1 MILSHTNFKTITM
14 EEQNNTGPE
23 PIKPD
28 LKHDTMEYAASA
40 DGDDILDSDKET
52 GQEIEDEEITT
63 EELELLMEDDPDNQ
77 AAALNSA
84 ETDSQ
89 ADEDNFLN
97 EKESK
102 EELEDDSIDEDKR
115 QRK

>member
-1 MILSHTNFKTITM
+1 MIMQK
-14 EEQNNTGPE
+14 QNNPIPE

-28 LKHDTMEYAASA
+28 LKHDNMEYAAST

-52 GQEIEDEEITT
+52 ALEIEEEQITA
-63 EELELLMEDDPDNQ
+63 EELELLQEDDVDDQ

-84 ETDSQ
+84 ETDSL

-97 EKESK
+97 EKER
-102 EELEDDSIDEDKR
+102 EEQFEDNSTDEEEEEEEDR
-115 QRK
+115 R